1 MSTMP
6 GIWKNTTAATALRW
20 TVRPARLWPRTA
32 RSAAACIWNAPF
44 PGRSS
49 LQDITLYPP
58 QPPHRLLPPIDWHEQ
73 HVLLKAAF
81 PVDICA
87 DRAQYDIQFGS
98 IARDTHTN
106 TSWDEARFEVCAH
119 KWADLSEPGYGAA
132 LLNDGRYGYDVH
144 DGVLRLSL
152 LRAATYPDPPAD
164 QGAHDFTY
172 ALLPHLGDWRQG
184 RGHPRRVRLE
194 RPGAASG
201 RGRPTRGHAACR
213 VQPVPRRRAQCRVGD
228 REESRGW
235 LRPDFAPV
243 PRVGAPAPA
252 RRWPCRMM
260 PLPCAARRWNSPY
273 PEKKPYSTACR

>member
-1 MSTMP
+1 MAENSP
-6 GIWKNTTAATALRW
+6 
-20 TVRPARLWPRTA
+20 VCCRLHLERA
-32 RSAAACIWNAPF
+32 ISQSQF
-44 PGRSS
+44 V
-49 LQDITLYPP
+49 QDITLYP
-58 QPPHRLLPPIDWHEQ
+58 HSRRIDFATHIDWHEQ
-73 HVLLKAAF
+73 HVLLKASF

-152 LRAATYPDPPAD
+152 LRAATYPDPHAD

-184 RGHPRRVRLE
+184 GVIPAGYDLN
-194 RPGAASG
+194 
-201 RGRPTRGHAACR
+201 
-213 VQPVPRRRAQCRVGD
+213 
-228 REESRGW
+228 
-235 LRPDFAPV
+235 
-243 PRVGAPAPA
+243 APALPLAVSAQPA
-252 RRWPCRMM
+252 GTLPAAYSQFRVDAPNVVLETVKKAEDGSGLILRLYESWGTRTRAALALPDDAAAVRCTPMEQ
-260 PLPCAARRWNSPY
+260 PLPGEEAVQHSLPLTLHPFEICTIHVQFAQ
-273 PEKKPYSTACR
+273 